1 MPRSKYMHMRDRKL
15 NIRIVGTYPPR
26 RCGIATFSRDLTDAL
41 QHFAEEVRRVD
52 VAAID
57 DQSGPYNNP
66 VDLVIDQY
74 SPESWRQATEE
85 AIARAKARANPTV
98 VVLQHEY
105 GLDPDKNGQD
115 GKGTNLVDMTR
126 AFTREGLST
135 FVYLHT
141 VPDQPDSHQ
150 QRVLQQ
156 LAACSDGLIVTTESA
171 METLESPAYGID
183 HSKLTHIDHGIRMH
197 PPSEYDRLAV
207 KTKYGLEDGF
217 LVATLGMVSPGKGI
231 QYGIRAYGR
240 FLEESCTQKQR
251 QRIVYLI
258 AGQAHPGF
266 VRAERGRLYR
276 DYQATL
282 ADALEQSELRWC
294 RVEELTGVD
303 FSEHDVVFLDAFL
316 DEVSFLEIY
325 GAANVVV
332 LPYLD
337 PSQISSGILAETLGF
352 GRIAIATKF
361 RCALEL
367 IHSNK
372 PCSGGMVIGKYA
384 RGILVDLGEASVE
397 QMAKAL
403 DLVVFNEDLRL
414 RMEKEAHQRGYQMRW
429 HNSAWALLQQAGFVS
444 DKKEMI
450 AGRGPRFLREK
461 PSILSEPSS
470 RTRGSLG
477 RRP

>member
-1 MPRSKYMHMRDRKL
+1 MRDRKL

-26 RCGIATFSRDLTDAL
+26 RCGVATFSRDLTDAL
-41 QHFAEEVRRVD
+41 QHFAEEVCRVD

-57 DQSGPYNNP
+57 DQSGPYSSP
-66 VDLVIDQY
+66 VDVVIDQY

-85 AIARAKARANPTV
+85 VIARAKARANPTV

-105 GLDPDKNGQD
+105 GLDPDRTGQD
-115 GKGTNLVDMTR
+115 GKGTNLVDMAR
-126 AFTREGLST
+126 AFAREGLST

-141 VPDQPDSHQ
+141 VRDQPDSHQ
-150 QRVLQQ
+150 QRVLRQ
-156 LAACSDGLIVTTESA
+156 LAACSEGLIVTTESA
-171 METLESPAYGID
+171 METLESPVYGID
-183 HSKLTHIDHGIRMH
+183 RWKLTHIDHGIRVH
-197 PPSEYDRLAV
+197 HPSEYDRLAV
-207 KTKYGLEDGF
+207 KMKYGLEDIF

-231 QYGIRAYGR
+231 QYGVRAYGR

-258 AGQAHPGF
+258 AGEAHPGF
-266 VRAERGRLYR
+266 VRAEGGRLYR
-276 DYQATL
+276 EYQAQL
-282 ADALEQSELRWC
+282 AEALGQSELRWC
-294 RVEELTGVD
+294 KVTDLAGVD
-303 FSEHDVVFLDAFL
+303 FGRHDVVFLDAFL

-337 PSQISSGILAETLGF
+337 LSQISSGVLAETLGS
-352 GRIAIATKF
+352 GRVAIATKF

-372 PCSGGMVIGKYA
+372 PCSSGVVIGRYA
-384 RGILVDLGEASVE
+384 RGILVDPGEASVE
-397 QMAKAL
+397 QMARAL
-403 DLVVFNEDLRL
+403 DLVVFNEELRL
-414 RMEKEAHQRGYQMRW
+414 RMEKEAHQRGYQMGW
-429 HNSAWALLQQAGFVS
+429 HNSAWALLQQMGFVS
-444 DKKEMI
+444 DKKEMA

-461 PSILSEPSS
+461 PSTLSESSS
-470 RTRGSLG
+470 RSGGTLG

>member
-1 MPRSKYMHMRDRKL
+1 MRDRKL

-26 RCGIATFSRDLTDAL
+26 RCGIATFSRDLADAL
-41 QHFAEEVRRVD
+41 QNFAEEVRQVD

-57 DQSGPYNNP
+57 DQSGPYSTP
-66 VDLVIDQY
+66 VDVVIDQY
-74 SPESWRQATEE
+74 SPESWRQAAEQV
-85 AIARAKARANPTV
+85 IASAKARANPTL

-105 GLDPDKNGQD
+105 GLDPDQNGED
-115 GKGTNLVDMTR
+115 GKGTNFVDMART
-126 AFTREGLST
+126 FVREGLST

-171 METLESPAYGID
+171 METLESPIYGID
-183 HSKLTHIDHGIRMH
+183 RWKLTHVDHGIRMH
-197 PPSEYDRLAV
+197 HPAEYDRLAI
-207 KTKYGLEDGF
+207 KAKYGLEDVF

-240 FLEESCTQKQR
+240 FLAESCTREQR

-258 AGQAHPGF
+258 AGEAHPGF
-266 VRAERGRLYR
+266 VRAEGGRLYR
-276 DYQATL
+276 EYQAQLTE
-282 ADALEQSELRWC
+282 ALGQSELRWC
-294 RVEELTGVD
+294 KVENLAGVD
-303 FSEHDVVFLDAFL
+303 FRAHDVVFLDAFL

-337 PSQISSGILAETLGF
+337 PSQISSGILAETLGC
-352 GRIAIATKF
+352 GRIAISTKF

-372 PCSGGMVIGKYA
+372 PCPGGVVIGRYA
-384 RGILVDLGEASVE
+384 RGILVDPGEDSVE
-397 QMAKAL
+397 QMARAL

-414 RMEKEAHQRGYQMRW
+414 RMEKEAHQRGYQMGW
-429 HNSAWALLQQAGFVS
+429 HNSAWALLQQVGYVS
-444 DKKEMI
+444 DKKEMA

-461 PSILSEPSS
+461 PSVLSESSS
-470 RTRGSLG
+470 RSRERMG